1 MSTSTSLLT
10 RVFGSAPFATPWKP
24 YNELWRWLAYPRV
37 RLIFAVNG
45 IPWGARWRIYGAP
58 IVQKHRGSLIEF
70 GPGLSL
76 RSSTRSNPMAP
87 YHPVILST
95 LRSGAVLRVGA
106 RFAMTGGS
114 ICAAQEIWIGN
125 DVAVGANTVIVDTDF
140 HPLDAEAR
148 EVKPNEGVS
157 IPIWIDD
164 GVFIG
169 MNALILK
176 GSRIG
181 RGTVIGAGSVVTGE
195 VPPGVVAA
203 GHPAK
208 AIHALRRVSTS
219 E

>member
-1 MSTSTSLLT
+1 MPTSLLT
-10 RVFGSAPFATPWKP
+10 TVFGSAPFVTPWKP

-37 RLIFAVNG
+37 RLLFAVNG
-45 IPWGARWRIYGAP
+45 ISWGARWRIYGAP
-58 IVQKHRGSLIEF
+58 IIQKHRGSLMEF
-70 GPGLSL
+70 GAALSL
-76 RSSTRSNPMAP
+76 RSSTRSNPLAP
-87 YHPVILST
+87 HHPVILST

-114 ICAAQEIWIGN
+114 ICAAQEIQIGN

-148 EVKPNEGVS
+148 KVKPNEGISTPV
-157 IPIWIDD
+157 WIDD

-169 MNALILK
+169 MNAIILK

-181 RGTVIGAGSVVTGE
+181 RGAVIGAGSVVAGE

-208 AIHALRRVSTS
+208 VIYTLQGLSPS